1 MFRYFLIFCLLPFLV
16 FAKGQKIQGI
26 RDTEIELFLQKTTT
40 PIFESADLS
49 PDSVHTHLIADSS
62 PNAFVAK
69 GQNLFVH
76 AGLFIL
82 ADHENEIA
90 GVLAHETGHIKAG
103 HLSRLAKRLERTQLQ
118 AMMGIG
124 VGLATMLLGGSTGA
138 SEAGMAMMIGSTDM
152 AQKSLLAYSRD
163 EERMADE
170 IGLQLL
176 DKTNQSAQGFLSF
189 MNKLKKRQDLLM
201 GKNISPYRLTHPLT
215 EDRKKH
221 ITERLET
228 SSTLKKENEPP
239 SQEFMF
245 VKAKSVG
252 YFLPKIVDSI
262 FQKKDIY
269 WNYAKGFGDFKQK
282 KYKSALKHF
291 ETLIKKK
298 PKNGYFYE
306 AKAQVLFEM
315 GQIKNSLKAYKKS
328 LDLLEDPPLIEM
340 EFCAASLESNNAKLD
355 EIETRLNVIL
365 LKNPNL
371 KYSYKLLATL
381 YGKQDEKGK
390 MHYAL
395 AEYYAAIGDKQRA
408 LKNLIPAEKLIEKNS
423 LLALKIDD
431 LKQSL
436 KKKK

>member
-1 MFRYFLIFCLLPFLV
+1 MFRFFLIFCLLPFFV

-26 RDTEIELFLQKTTT
+26 RDTEIEFFLQKITN
-40 PIFESADLS
+40 PIFKSANLS
-49 PDSVHTHLIADSS
+49 PDSVHVHLIADSS

-69 GQNLFVH
+69 GQNLFIH

-82 ADHENEIA
+82 ADHENEIV
-90 GVLAHETGHIKAG
+90 GVLAHETGHIKGG

-118 AMMGIG
+118 AMMGVG
-124 VGLATMLLGGSTGA
+124 AGLATMLLGGSTET
-138 SEAGMAMMIGSTDM
+138 SEAGMAIMIGSTDF

-201 GKNISPYRLTHPLT
+201 GENISPYRLTHPLT
-215 EDRKKH
+215 KDRKKY
-221 ITERLET
+221 IIERLET
-228 SSTLKKENEPP
+228 SRTLKKENAPP

-252 YFLPKIVDSI
+252 YFQPRFVDSI
-262 FQKKDIY
+262 FQKKGLY
-269 WNYAKGFGDFKQK
+269 WHYAKGFGDFRQK

-291 ETLIKKK
+291 ETLIKEK

-315 GQIKNSLKAYKKS
+315 GQIKNSLKAYKIS
-328 LDLLEDPPLIEM
+328 LNLLEDPPLIEM
-340 EFCAASLESNNAKLD
+340 EFCAASLESNSVKLD
-355 EIETRLNVIL
+355 ELETHLNVIL
-365 LKNPNL
+365 LKNQNL
-371 KYSYKLLATL
+371 RYAYKLLATL
-381 YGKQDEKGK
+381 YGKQGKKGK

-408 LKNLIPAEKLIEKNS
+408 LKNLIPAEKLIKKDS
-423 LLALKIDD
+423 LLELKIED

-436 KKKK
+436 KK